1 MKRILLLVAS
11 CIMSGSVLLAQSNDT
26 PVRMDQPGGQ
36 SVGSIHSESSEQAK
50 ASPVK
55 KTLIKLYPNP
65 SYGKLSVTASTT
77 EVLHFYIFDL
87 EGTLVYQAVLKNKDR
102 KIIEGLAKG
111 TYIYDVFEK
120 DESIEE
126 GKIIIK

>member
-11 CIMSGSVLLAQSNDT
+11 CIMSGSVLMAQSTDT
-26 PVRMDQPGGQ
+26 Q

-102 KIIEGLAKG
+102 KVIEGLAKG

>member
-1 MKRILLLVAS
+1 MLVAT
-11 CIMSGSVLLAQSNDT
+11 CIMSSYALFAQTSDT
-26 PVRMDQPGGQ
+26 QFA
-36 SVGSIHSESSEQAK
+36 GSIHSETSAQAK
-50 ASPVK
+50 TVPVR
-55 KTLIKLYPNP
+55 KTQIKLYPNP
-65 SYGKLSVTASTT
+65 SYGKLSISVNTT

-102 KIIEGLAKG
+102 KSISNLKKG
-111 TYIYDVFEK
+111 TYTYDVFEK